1 MTTHLT
7 ILPTPTIPCST
18 LFRVDMILWTEAT
31 RWVFARSRSDAI
43 EAAEDE
49 FARIGR
55 RNFKIAGE
63 GIDRSEVTHALQIG
77 GCA

>member
-1 MTTHLT
+1 MTENST
-7 ILPTPTIPCST
+7 ILPAPTIPCST
-18 LFRVDMILWTEAT
+18 LYRVEMILWTEAT
-31 RWVFARSRSDAI
+31 RWVFARSRADAI

-49 FARIGR
+49 FARFGR
-55 RNFKIAGE
+55 RNFQIAGE